1 MRFSRS
7 LPFAFL
13 LLSSSIWAQQTPAPA
28 TQDPQAVVQAAIKA
42 LGGATAIGQPESWTF
57 QAQMQGP
64 RANGSVSY
72 TMSTHTDTGHFV
84 LPDGTARPAP
94 MIHSHFVPALVGLI
108 LLKES
113 QDPDFSLQYGGQSTL
128 DSKPVTV
135 VVIVFSAGPIQFP
148 SQIWY
153 FDSTNLPVQVDF
165 RLPAEIGARQSPYG
179 IVAFSDY
186 RSVSG
191 VLYPFRMVAFAPGNG
206 NPPQITTLQSVTLNA
221 TASPNEFNGP
231 AGDLR

>member
-1 MRFSRS
+1 MCILRS
-7 LPFAFL
+7 LLFVFL
-13 LLSSSIWAQQTPAPA
+13 LLSSSIWAQQAPAPA

-42 LGGATAIGQPESWTF
+42 LGGATAIGQAQSWTF

-64 RANGSVSY
+64 RANGSINY
-72 TMSTHTDTGHFV
+72 TMSTHTDTGYFA
-84 LPDGTARPAP
+84 LADGTTRPAP
-94 MIHSHFVPALVGLI
+94 MIHSQFVPALVGSI

-113 QDPDFSLQYGGQSTL
+113 QDPEFSVHYSGLSTL

-135 VVIVFSAGPIQFP
+135 IVFSAGPTPFP

-153 FDSTNLPVQVDF
+153 LDSTNLPVQVDF
-165 RLPAEIGARQSPYG
+165 RLPAQIGARQSPYG
-179 IVAFSDY
+179 VVAFSDY

-191 VLYPFRMVAFAPGNG
+191 VLYPFQMVAFAPGNG
-206 NPPQITTLQSVTLNA
+206 NPPQITTLQSVNLNA
-221 TASPNEFNGP
+221 TAAPNEFNGP